1 MDGKQGARKMNVLH
15 PRCAGLDV
23 HKKTVVAAVRIV
35 ENGQVRVEVRTFE
48 TTTAGLIALAEW
60 LSENGVTTV
69 AMEATGV
76 YWKPVWH
83 ILSTAGSF
91 ELVLAN
97 AQHVKAVPGRKR
109 DVSDAVWLAE
119 LQAHGLIRGSF
130 VPPPEV
136 AELRSLMRTRKQLV
150 RERTS
155 HTQRIHKTLEE
166 ANIKLDSVIS
176 DVLGQSGR
184 AMLEAMISGESD
196 PKRLAEL
203 ASPRIKAAPETLRR
217 ALDGRLTEVHRTLLR
232 IHLDQIEALDRSIAV
247 IERRAEDRLDPFRE
261 AVELIVT
268 IPGMGEA
275 SARAVLGETGI
286 DMGRFPTE
294 GQFMSWGCMVPRS
307 DESAGKRR
315 SSRMRPGGNW
325 LKTTMV
331 QCAWAAVRK
340 SDCTFAA
347 LFARLKP
354 RSGAKRA
361 ICAVAAEMLRTIYH
375 MLKDGTFYQ
384 ERRLEHRQASRER
397 EADRLIR
404 RLARLGFSAQI
415 TPVASAAA

>member
-1 MDGKQGARKMNVLH
+1 MDVLH

-23 HKKTVVAAVRIV
+23 HKKTVVAAVRLV
-35 ENGQVRVEVRTFE
+35 EHGKVEVEVRTFE

-60 LSENGVTTV
+60 LSENGVTAA

-83 ILSTAGSF
+83 ILSSEGSF

-155 HTQRIHKTLEE
+155 HIQRIQKTLEE

-184 AMLEAMISGESD
+184 AMLEAMIGGESD
-196 PKRLAEL
+196 PRALAKL
-203 ASPRIKAAPETLRR
+203 ASPRIKATPETLTR
-217 ALDGRLTEVHRTLLR
+217 ALDGRLSEVHRVLLR

-268 IPGMGEA
+268 VPGMNVR

-286 DMGRFPTE
+286 DMSRFPTE
-294 GQFMSWGCMVPRS
+294 GQFMSWGCMVPRN

-340 SDCTFAA
+340 TDCRFAA

-354 RSGAKRA
+354 KRGAGRA

-375 MLKDGTFYQ
+375 MLKDGTCYEEHRA
-384 ERRLEHRQASRER
+384 ERRQQTREQ
-397 EADRLIR
+397 EANRLIR
-404 RLARLGFSAQI
+404 RLARLGFTAKI
-415 TPVASAAA
+415 TPVASAA

>member
-1 MDGKQGARKMNVLH
+1 MDVLH

-23 HKKTVVAAVRIV
+23 HKKTVVAAVRVV
-35 ENGQVRVEVRTFE
+35 EHGQVRVEVRTFE

-60 LSENGVTTV
+60 LSEHGVTAV

-83 ILSTAGSF
+83 ILSAEGSF

-109 DVSDAVWLAE
+109 DISDAVWLAE

-136 AELRSLMRTRKQLV
+136 AALRSLMRTRKQLV

-155 HTQRIHKTLEE
+155 HTQRIQKTLEE

-184 AMLEAMISGESD
+184 AMLEAMIAGESD

-203 ASPRIKAAPETLRR
+203 ASPRIKATPETLRR
-217 ALDGRLTEVHRTLLR
+217 ALDGRLTEVHRVLLR

-268 IPGMGEA
+268 IPGMGER
-275 SARAVLGETGI
+275 SAIAVLGETGI
-286 DMGRFPTE
+286 DMSRFPTE
-294 GQFMSWGCMVPRS
+294 GQFMSWGCMVPRN

-340 SDCTFAA
+340 TDCRFAA

-354 RSGAKRA
+354 KRGAGRA

-375 MLKDGTFYQ
+375 MLKDGTLYE
-384 ERRLEHRQASRER
+384 ERRSKHRQASREH
-397 EADRLIR
+397 EAQRLLR
-404 RLARLGFSAQI
+404 RLARLGFTAEI
-415 TPVASAAA
+415 TPMASAAG

>member
-1 MDGKQGARKMNVLH
+1 MDVLH

-23 HKKTVVAAVRIV
+23 HKKTVVAAVRVV
-35 ENGQVRVEVRTFE
+35 EHGQVRVEVRTFE

-60 LSENGVTTV
+60 LSEHGVTAV

-83 ILSTAGSF
+83 ILSAEGSF

-109 DVSDAVWLAE
+109 DISDAVWLAD

-136 AELRSLMRTRKQLV
+136 AALRSLMRTRKQLV

-155 HTQRIHKTLEE
+155 HTQRIQKTLEE

-184 AMLEAMISGESD
+184 AMLEAMIAGESD

-203 ASPRIKAAPETLRR
+203 ASPRIKATPETLRR
-217 ALDGRLTEVHRTLLR
+217 ALDGRLTEVHRVLLR

-268 IPGMGEA
+268 IPGMGER
-275 SARAVLGETGI
+275 SAIAVLGETGI
-286 DMGRFPTE
+286 DMSRFPTE
-294 GQFMSWGCMVPRS
+294 GQFMSWGCMVPRN

-340 SDCTFAA
+340 TDCRFAA

-354 RSGAKRA
+354 KRGAGRA

-375 MLKDGTFYQ
+375 MLKDGTLYE
-384 ERRLEHRQASRER
+384 ERRSKHRQASREH
-397 EADRLIR
+397 EAQRLLR
-404 RLARLGFSAQI
+404 RLARLGFTAEI
-415 TPVASAAA
+415 TPMASAAG

>member
-1 MDGKQGARKMNVLH
+1 MDVLH

-23 HKKTVVAAVRIV
+23 HKKTVVAAIRIV
-35 ENGQVRVEVRTFE
+35 EHGQVRGEVGTFE
-48 TTTAGLIALAEW
+48 TTTAELIALAEW
-60 LSENGVTTV
+60 LAEHGVTAV

-83 ILSTAGSF
+83 ILSSEGSF

-97 AQHVKAVPGRKR
+97 AHHVKAVPGRKR
-109 DVSDAVWLAE
+109 DVSDAVWLAD

-155 HTQRIHKTLEE
+155 HIQRIQKTLEE

-184 AMLEAMISGESD
+184 AMLEAMIAGESD
-196 PKRLAEL
+196 PQALAKL
-203 ASPRIKAAPETLRR
+203 ANPRIKASPEALVR
-217 ALDGRLTEVHRTLLR
+217 ALDGRLREVHRVLLR

-261 AVELIVT
+261 AVEQIVT
-268 IPGMGEA
+268 VPGMNVR

-286 DMGRFPTE
+286 DMSRFPTE
-294 GQFMSWGCMVPRS
+294 GQFMSWGCMVPRQ

-340 SDCTFAA
+340 TDCRFAA

-375 MLKDGTFYQ
+375 MLKDGTFYE
-384 ERRLEHRQASRER
+384 ERRAQHRQQTREQ
-397 EADRLIR
+397 EANRLVR
-404 RLARLGFSAQI
+404 RLARLGFTAQI
-415 TPVASAAA
+415 THVASAAG

>member
-1 MDGKQGARKMNVLH
+1 MDVLH

-35 ENGQVRVEVRTFE
+35 EHGKVQVEVRTFE

-60 LSENGVTTV
+60 LSEHAVMAV

-83 ILSTAGSF
+83 ILSTEGSF

-155 HTQRIHKTLEE
+155 HIQRIQKTLEE

-184 AMLEAMISGESD
+184 AMLEAMIAGESD
-196 PKRLAEL
+196 PRALAKL
-203 ASPRIKAAPETLRR
+203 ASPRIKATPETLTR
-217 ALDGRLTEVHRTLLR
+217 ALDGRLSEVHRVLLR

-247 IERRAEDRLDPFRE
+247 IERRAEDRLNPFRE

-268 IPGMGEA
+268 VPGMNVR

-286 DMGRFPTE
+286 DMSRFPTE
-294 GQFMSWGCMVPRS
+294 GQFMSWGCMVPRN

-340 SDCTFAA
+340 TDCRFAA

-354 RSGAKRA
+354 KRGAGRA

-375 MLKDGTFYQ
+375 MLKDGICYEEHRA
-384 ERRLEHRQASRER
+384 ERRQQTREQ
-397 EADRLIR
+397 EANRLVR
-404 RLARLGFSAQI
+404 RLARLGFTAEI
-415 TPVASAAA
+415 TPVASAA

>member
-1 MDGKQGARKMNVLH
+1 MDVLH

-35 ENGQVRVEVRTFE
+35 EHGKVQVEVRTFE

-60 LSENGVTTV
+60 LSEHAVMAV

-83 ILSTAGSF
+83 ILSTEGSF

-155 HTQRIHKTLEE
+155 HIQRIQKTLEE

-184 AMLEAMISGESD
+184 AMLEAMIAGESD
-196 PKRLAEL
+196 PRALAKL
-203 ASPRIKAAPETLRR
+203 ASPRIKATPETLTR
-217 ALDGRLTEVHRTLLR
+217 ALDGRLSEVHRVLLR

-247 IERRAEDRLDPFRE
+247 IERRAEDRLNPFRE

-268 IPGMGEA
+268 VPGMNVR

-286 DMGRFPTE
+286 DMSRFPTE
-294 GQFMSWGCMVPRS
+294 GQFMSWGCMVPRN

-340 SDCTFAA
+340 TDCRFAA

-354 RSGAKRA
+354 KRGAGRA

-375 MLKDGTFYQ
+375 MLKDGTCYEEHRA
-384 ERRLEHRQASRER
+384 ERRQQTREQ
-397 EADRLIR
+397 EANRLVR
-404 RLARLGFSAQI
+404 RLARLGFTAEI
-415 TPVASAAA
+415 TPVASAA

>member
-1 MDGKQGARKMNVLH
+1 MDVLY

-35 ENGQVRVEVRTFE
+35 EHGKVRIEVRTFE

-60 LSENGVTTV
+60 LASHGVTAV

-83 ILSTAGSF
+83 ILSTEGSF

-109 DVSDAVWLAE
+109 DVSDAVWLAD

-155 HTQRIHKTLEE
+155 HIQRIQKTLEE

-184 AMLEAMISGESD
+184 AMLEAMIAGEND

-203 ASPRIKAAPETLRR
+203 ASPRIKASPETLRR

-232 IHLDQIEALDRSIAV
+232 IHLDQIEALDRSITV

-268 IPGMGEA
+268 VPGMSER

-286 DMGRFPTE
+286 DMSRFPTE
-294 GQFMSWGCMVPRS
+294 GQFMSWACMVPRN

-315 SSRMRPGGNW
+315 SSRLRPGGNW

-340 SDCTFAA
+340 VDCRFAA
-347 LFARLKP
+347 LFARLKSK
-354 RSGAKRA
+354 SGAKRA
-361 ICAVAAEMLRTIYH
+361 ICAVAAEMLRIIYH
-375 MLKDGTFYQ
+375 MLKDGTLYE
-384 ERRLEHRQASRER
+384 ERRAELRQETRQQ
-397 EADRLIR
+397 EANRLLR
-404 RLARLGFSAQI
+404 RLARIGFAAEI
-415 TPVASAAA
+415 KPVASAAG

>member
-1 MDGKQGARKMNVLH
+1 MDVLH
-15 PRCAGLDV
+15 PRCTGFDV
-23 HKKTVVAAVRIV
+23 HKKTVVAAVRLV
-35 ENGQVRVEVRTFE
+35 EQGKVRVEVRTFE

-60 LSENGVTTV
+60 LASHGVTSV

-83 ILSTAGSF
+83 ILSEAGAF

-109 DVSDAVWLAE
+109 DVSDAVWLAD

-130 VPPPEV
+130 VPPQEV
-136 AELRSLMRTRKQLV
+136 GELRSLMRTRKQLV

-155 HTQRIHKTLEE
+155 HVQRIQKTLEE

-176 DVLGQSGR
+176 DILGQSGR
-184 AMLEAMISGESD
+184 AMLEALVAGERK
-196 PKRLAEL
+196 PERLAAL
-203 ASPRIKAAPETLRR
+203 AHARIQASPEALAK
-217 ALDGRLTEVHRTLLR
+217 ALDGRPTKVHRLLLR
-232 IHLDQIEALDRSIAV
+232 VHLDQIDRIDRSIAV
-247 IERRAEDRLDPFRE
+247 IDQGVETHLGSFRS
-261 AVELIVT
+261 AIELVLT
-268 IPGMGEA
+268 VPGMGPT
-275 SARAVLGETGI
+275 STPAVLGEIGV
-286 DMGRFPTE
+286 DMGRFPSE
-294 GQFMSWGCMVPRS
+294 GQFMSWSCLVPRN

-315 SSRMRPGGNW
+315 SRRMRKGGTW

-340 SDCTFAA
+340 GGRKFAT

-354 RSGAKRA
+354 KSGARRA

-375 MLKDGTFYQ
+375 MLKDGTYYQ
-384 ERRLEHRQASRER
+384 EHRIEQRQATRQA
-397 EADRLIR
+397 EANRLLR
-404 RLARLGFSAQI
+404 RLARLGFTAEI
-415 TPVASAAA
+415 KPVPSPVG

>member
-1 MDGKQGARKMNVLH
+1 MDVLH

-23 HKKTVVAAVRIV
+23 HKKAVVAAVRLV
-35 ENGQVRVEVRTFE
+35 ENGKVRVEVRTFE

-60 LSENGVTTV
+60 LSSHGVTAV

-76 YWKPVWH
+76 YWKPVWR
-83 ILSTAGSF
+83 ILSAEGNF

-109 DVSDAVWLAE
+109 DVSDAVWLAD
-119 LQAHGLIRGSF
+119 LQAHGLIQGSF

-155 HTQRIHKTLEE
+155 HIQRIQKTLEE

-184 AMLEAMISGESD
+184 AMLEAMIAGESD

-203 ASPRIKAAPETLRR
+203 AHPRIKASPGTLMR
-217 ALDGRLTEVHRTLLR
+217 ALDGRPSETHRVLLR

-268 IPGMGEA
+268 IPGMSVR
-275 SARAVLGETGI
+275 SARAVLGEIGT
-286 DMGRFPTE
+286 DMSRFPTE
-294 GQFMSWGCMVPRS
+294 GQFMSWACMVPRH

-315 SSRMRPGGNW
+315 SSRLRPGGNW

-331 QCAWAAVRK
+331 QCGWAAQRK
-340 SDCTFAA
+340 RDCRFAA

-354 RSGAKRA
+354 KRGAGRA

-375 MLKDGTFYQ
+375 MLKDGTCYE
-384 ERRLEHRQASRER
+384 ERRAERRQETRQQ
-397 EADRLIR
+397 EANRLLR
-404 RLARLGFSAQI
+404 RLARLGFTAEI

>member
-1 MDGKQGARKMNVLH
+1 MDVLH

-23 HKKTVVAAVRIV
+23 HKKTVVAAVRLV
-35 ENGQVRVEVRTFE
+35 EHGKVEVEVRTFE

-60 LSENGVTTV
+60 LSGHGVTAV

-83 ILSTAGSF
+83 ILSTEGSF

-155 HTQRIHKTLEE
+155 HIQRIQKTLEE

-184 AMLEAMISGESD
+184 AMLEAMIAGESD
-196 PKRLAEL
+196 PKRLAAL
-203 ASPRIKAAPETLRR
+203 ASPRIKASPETLMR
-217 ALDGRLTEVHRTLLR
+217 ALDGRLTEVHREHPVAAAEGGR
-232 IHLDQIEALDRSIAV
+232 ERERGAADHVVRGRRGNAGSRRQRRGDDRG
-247 IERRAEDRLDPFRE
+247 EPAEDRERQVVRQRDARE
-261 AVELIVT
+261 ANARRKEI
-268 IPGMGEA
+268 GGDGDDGAGADRAYDAGSGEQREQA
-275 SARAVLGETGI
+275 HALLLGRAE
-286 DMGRFPTE
+286 E
-294 GQFMSWGCMVPRS
+294 
-307 DESAGKRR
+307 
-315 SSRMRPGGNW
+315 RPGQHDQQRRAGQRER
-325 LKTTMV
+325 L
-331 QCAWAAVRK
+331 ARDAVGSPGDRQQAERH
-340 SDCTFAA
+340 DDQGHVHGFD
-347 LFARLKP
+347 
-354 RSGAKRA
+354 RA
-361 ICAVAAEMLRTIYH
+361 HIRVAHRRR
-375 MLKDGTFYQ
+375 Q
-384 ERRLEHRQASRER
+384 ERRHREQ
-397 EADRLIR
+397 
-404 RLARLGFSAQI
+404 
-415 TPVASAAA
+415 

>member
-1 MDGKQGARKMNVLH
+1 MDVLH
-15 PRCAGLDV
+15 ARCAGLDV
-23 HKKTVVAAVRIV
+23 HKKTVVAAARLV
-35 ENGQVRVEVRTFE
+35 EHGKVRVEVRTFE

-60 LSENGVTTV
+60 LSENGVTAA

-109 DVSDAVWLAE
+109 DVSDAVWLAD

-155 HTQRIHKTLEE
+155 HTQRIQKTLEE

-184 AMLEAMISGESD
+184 AMLEAMIAGECD
-196 PKRLAEL
+196 PKRLAGL
-203 ASPRIKAAPETLRR
+203 ANPRIKASPETLRR
-217 ALDGRLTEVHRTLLR
+217 ALDGRLTEVHRVLLR

-261 AVELIVT
+261 AVELIAT
-268 IPGMGEA
+268 IPGMSER

-286 DMGRFPTE
+286 DMSRFPTE
-294 GQFMSWGCMVPRS
+294 GQFLSWGCMVPRS

-315 SSRMRPGGNW
+315 SSRMRKGANW

-340 SDCTFAA
+340 TDCAFAA

-375 MLKDGTFYQ
+375 MLKDGTFYE
-384 ERRLEHRQASRER
+384 ERRTEHRQASRER
-397 EADRLIR
+397 EAKRLVR
-404 RLARLGFSAQI
+404 RLARLGFTAEI
-415 TPVASAAA
+415 TPVPSAA

>member
-1 MDGKQGARKMNVLH
+1 MDVLH

-35 ENGQVRVEVRTFE
+35 EHGKVRVEVRTFE

-60 LSENGVTTV
+60 LSENGVTAA

-83 ILSTAGSF
+83 ILSSEGSF

-155 HTQRIHKTLEE
+155 HIQRIQKTLEE

-184 AMLEAMISGESD
+184 AMLEAMIGGESD
-196 PKRLAEL
+196 PRALAKL
-203 ASPRIKAAPETLRR
+203 ASPRIKATPETLTR
-217 ALDGRLTEVHRTLLR
+217 ALDGRLSEVHRVLLR

-268 IPGMGEA
+268 VPGMNVR

-286 DMGRFPTE
+286 DMSRFPTE
-294 GQFMSWGCMVPRS
+294 GQFMSWGCMVPRN

-340 SDCTFAA
+340 TDCRFAA

-354 RSGAKRA
+354 KRGAGRA

-375 MLKDGTFYQ
+375 MLKDGTCYEEHRA
-384 ERRLEHRQASRER
+384 ERRQQTREQ
-397 EADRLIR
+397 EANRLIR
-404 RLARLGFSAQI
+404 RLARLGFTAKI
-415 TPVASAAA
+415 TPVASAA

>member
-1 MDGKQGARKMNVLH
+1 MDVLH

-23 HKKTVVAAVRIV
+23 HKKTVVAAVRLV
-35 ENGQVRVEVRTFE
+35 EHGKVNIEVRTFD
-48 TTTAGLIALAEW
+48 TATAGLIGLAEW
-60 LSENGVTTV
+60 LTERGVTAV

-91 ELVLAN
+91 DLVLAN

-109 DVSDAVWLAE
+109 DVSDAVWLAD

-155 HTQRIHKTLEE
+155 HTQRIQKTLEE

-184 AMLEAMISGESD
+184 AMLEAIIAGESD

-203 ASPRIKAAPETLRR
+203 ANPRIKASPETLMR
-217 ALDGRLTEVHRTLLR
+217 ALDGRLSEVHRVLLR
-232 IHLDQIEALDRSIAV
+232 IHLDQIDALDKSIAV
-247 IERRAEDRLDPFRE
+247 IERRAEDRLDPFRQ

-268 IPGMGEA
+268 VPGMRER
-275 SARAVLGETGI
+275 SARAVLGEIGT
-286 DMGRFPTE
+286 DMRRFPTE
-294 GQFMSWGCMVPRS
+294 GQFLSWACMVPRN

-315 SSRMRPGGNW
+315 SSRMRPGSNW

-340 SDCTFAA
+340 TDDRFAA

-354 RSGAKRA
+354 KRGAGRA

-375 MLKDGTFYQ
+375 MLRDGTCY
-384 ERRLEHRQASRER
+384 EKNRAECRQATREE
-397 EADRLIR
+397 EADRLLR
-404 RLARLGFSAQI
+404 RLTRLGFRAEI
-415 TPVASAAA
+415 KPMVSAAG

>member
-1 MDGKQGARKMNVLH
+1 MEVLH

-23 HKKTVVAAVRIV
+23 HKKTVVAAVRLV
-35 ENGQVRVEVRTFE
+35 EHGKVRIEVRTFE

-60 LSENGVTTV
+60 LASHGVTSV

-83 ILSTAGSF
+83 ILSEAGDF

-130 VPPPEV
+130 VPPQEV

-155 HTQRIHKTLEE
+155 HVQRIQKTLEE
-166 ANIKLDSVIS
+166 ANVKLDSVIS
-176 DVLGQSGR
+176 DILGQSGR
-184 AMLEAMISGESD
+184 AMLEAIVAGERD
-196 PKRLAEL
+196 PKRLAAL
-203 ASPRIKAAPETLRR
+203 ANARIQASPETLAK
-217 ALDGRLTEVHRTLLR
+217 ALHGRPTEVHRLLLR
-232 IHLDQIEALDRSIAV
+232 VHLDQIDRIDDSIAV
-247 IERRAEDRLDPFRE
+247 IDRGVETHLGSFRT
-261 AVELIVT
+261 ATELIVT
-268 IPGMGEA
+268 VPGMGPV
-275 SARAVLGETGI
+275 SATAVLGEIGI
-286 DMGRFPTE
+286 DMSRFPSE
-294 GQFMSWGCMVPRS
+294 GQFMSWACMVPRN

-315 SSRMRPGGNW
+315 SRRMRKGGLW

-340 SDCTFAA
+340 GGSRFSA

-354 RSGAKRA
+354 KSGALRA

-375 MLKDGTFYQ
+375 MLKDGTCYQ
-384 ERRLEHRQASRER
+384 EHSLEQRQASRE
-397 EADRLIR
+397 AQANRLLR
-404 RLARLGFSAQI
+404 RLARLGFAAEI
-415 TPVASAAA
+415 KPVPSPVG

>member
-1 MDGKQGARKMNVLH
+1 MSVGPG
-15 PRCAGLDV
+15 
-23 HKKTVVAAVRIV
+23 
-35 ENGQVRVEVRTFE
+35 
-48 TTTAGLIALAEW
+48 
-60 LSENGVTTV
+60 
-69 AMEATGV
+69 TGV

-109 DVSDAVWLAE
+109 DVSDAVWLAD
-119 LQAHGLIRGSF
+119 LQAHG
-130 VPPPEV
+130 
-136 AELRSLMRTRKQLV
+136 LRSLMRTRKQLV

-155 HTQRIHKTLEE
+155 HTQRIQKTLEE
-166 ANIKLDSVIS
+166 ANVKLDSAIS

-184 AMLEAMISGESD
+184 AMLEAMIAGESD

-203 ASPRIKAAPETLRR
+203 ASPRIKASPETLMR
-217 ALDGRLTEVHRTLLR
+217 ALDGRLTEVHRVLLR

-268 IPGMGEA
+268 IPGMGER
-275 SARAVLGETGI
+275 SARAVLGEIGI
-286 DMGRFPTE
+286 DMSRFPTE
-294 GQFMSWGCMVPRS
+294 GQFMSWGCMVPRN
-307 DESAGKRR
+307 DESAGRRR
-315 SSRMRPGGNW
+315 SSRLRPGGNW

-340 SDCTFAA
+340 TDCRFAA

-354 RSGAKRA
+354 RSGAGRA
-361 ICAVAAEMLRTIYH
+361 MPSTS
-375 MLKDGTFYQ
+375 K
-384 ERRLEHRQASRER
+384 
-397 EADRLIR
+397 
-404 RLARLGFSAQI
+404 
-415 TPVASAAA
+415 

>member
-1 MDGKQGARKMNVLH
+1 MEVVN

-35 ENGQVRVEVRTFE
+35 EHGKVRVEVRTFE

-60 LSENGVTTV
+60 LSEHGVTSV

-109 DVSDAVWLAE
+109 DVSDAVWIGDLH
-119 LQAHGLIRGSF
+119 AHGLIRGSF
-130 VPPPEV
+130 VPPREV
-136 AELRSLMRTRKQLV
+136 ADLRSLMRTRKQLV
-150 RERTS
+150 RERSS
-155 HTQRIHKTLEE
+155 HTQRIQKTLEE

-184 AMLEAMISGESD
+184 AMLEAMAAGESD
-196 PKRLAEL
+196 PRALAKL
-203 ASPRIKAAPETLRR
+203 ANPRIKASPETLVR
-217 ALDGRLTEVHRTLLR
+217 ALDGRLTEVHRVLLR
-232 IHLDQIEALDRSIAV
+232 VHLAQIDAVDASIATLDQHVETH
-247 IERRAEDRLDPFRE
+247 LDPFRA
-261 AVELIVT
+261 AVEQVVT
-268 IPGMGEA
+268 VPGMGER
-275 SARAVLGETGI
+275 SATAALGETGI
-286 DMGRFPTE
+286 DMSRFPTE
-294 GQFMSWGCMVPRS
+294 GQFMSWACMVPRS

-315 SSRMRPGGNW
+315 STRLRPGGNW

-340 SDCTFAA
+340 KGSRFAA
-347 LFARLKP
+347 LFERLSPKLGAR
-354 RSGAKRA
+354 RA

-375 MLKDGTFYQ
+375 MLKDGTFYEENRVKPREPTPQ
-384 ERRLEHRQASRER
+384 E
-397 EADRLIR
+397 EANRLIR
-404 RLARLGFSAQI
+404 RLARIGF
-415 TPVASAAA
+415 AAEIKPLPLPAPAA